1 MRRALLLIGLVA
13 CGPSV
18 KTAAQRDAIDFQCKE
33 RVASY
38 VASGHMAADEV
49 GVQLDCADGP
59 RVKRWKSDNAGR
71 RDEQVIAISPAE
83 FDKVWKEIDGVGWPN
98 LKNCTNGDSDKAPL
112 YIFDIKDDQNKVSF
126 ECQSSSMPFPYNNI
140 VDPLDMVGLAHQG
153 QLGDDEPDELKQFDK
168 RDMQK

>member
-1 MRRALLLIGLVA
+1 MRSALLIGLVA

-59 RVKRWKSDNAGR
+59 RVKRWKSDKAGK

-98 LKNCTNGDSDKAPL
+98 LKNCTNGDSDKAPV
-112 YIFDIKDDQNKVSF
+112 YIFDIKDDQNLSLIHIS
-126 ECQSSSMPFPYNNI
+126 EPTRPY
-140 VDPLDMVGLAHQG
+140 
-153 QLGDDEPDELKQFDK
+153 
-168 RDMQK
+168 